1 MTKMAQLALVVGN
14 TEEASGREMPE
25 GAAKSGED
33 AHYGK
38 LQACTQDVR
47 RCVRES
53 VAGIMKSAA
62 ATGRPGCP

>member
-1 MTKMAQLALVVGN
+1 MTKIAQLAPVVGN
-14 TEEASGREMPE
+14 TEEESGRERPK

-33 AHYGK
+33 AHYGG
-38 LQACTQDVR
+38 LQACTQGVR
-47 RCVRES
+47 RYLRES